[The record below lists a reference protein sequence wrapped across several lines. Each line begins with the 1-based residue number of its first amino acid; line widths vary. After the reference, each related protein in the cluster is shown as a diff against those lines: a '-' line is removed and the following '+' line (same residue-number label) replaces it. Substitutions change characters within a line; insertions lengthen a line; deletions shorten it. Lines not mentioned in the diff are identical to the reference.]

1 MHVQAS
7 RLRQSAT
14 GSTPQPSRHGAS
26 ETPGGRSSMAQAT
39 TRDVRRLPEYELP
52 MFPMNQAAQRQL
64 AALAKSSSLKN
75 LDGDL
80 KAALGAVS
88 GAALAVNDRF
98 HEKEEFATEF
108 RKRKR
113 KDIEQGRQPEEGE
126 EQIDVDA
133 NIEELRKKVDGMTQ
147 RMDEKMQKLID
158 AQHEVKGIKDS
169 LISTVEDAQ
178 RFASTQASTQNLRS
192 QRRTRQTAGSD
203 GEEGEEDLDE
213 EEEYPEINPTDPT
226 NATQGAKS
234 MKDAFTTRHEDA
246 KTRYQSHTRAER
258 YAENN
263 DYISFRKLVHDAR
276 YPSGEVQLPH
286 ARTWFP
292 AGDVPAPGITARPT
306 SARRNGAAN
315 DDEDGD
321 EEEDDDDDDLAI
333 AREQISTKCPLTLRE
348 FEDPITSKK
357 CNHSFERT
365 GTLEFIGGNRNG
377 QAQCPVSGCRET
389 LRKSDLEV
397 DRVIVRQIK
406 RIQRARMLQDNGDGG
421 FEDDE
426 DGEMG
431 NGLTQ
436 RNAAVIEDEDE
447 DAEDVDT
454 VLGSQPAPRIKGE
467 PRSTL
472 DGGFAPP
479 QASLQPIDLGESS
492 GEESG

>member
-1 MHVQAS
+1 MFDCFGKVMREEGPLRFYRGFSTYYVRIAPHAMVTLIVADYLNFLTNKALLIMATRMRQSTEAPTPRSTRNPRDAQAS
-7 RLRQSAT
+7 RLRQSVT
-14 GSTPQPSRHGAS
+14 ESTPQPSRHGANG
-26 ETPGGRSSMAQAT
+26 TPGGRSSMAQAA
-39 TRDVRRLPEYELP
+39 TRDVRRLPEYEPP

-88 GAALAVNDRF
+88 GAALAINDRF
-98 HEKEEFATEF
+98 HEKEGFAAEF

-169 LISTVEDAQ
+169 LVSTVEDAQ

-192 QRRTRQTAGSD
+192 QRRTRRTVGSD
-203 GEEGEEDLDE
+203 GEEAEDDVDEED
-213 EEEYPEINPTDPT
+213 EYPEINPTDPT

-234 MKDAFTTRHEDA
+234 MKDIFITRHDDA

-306 SARRNGAAN
+306 STRRNGAAN
-315 DDEDGD
+315 DEEDGN
-321 EEEDDDDDDLAI
+321 EEDDDDDLAI

-365 GTLEFIGGNRNG
+365 GILEFIGGNRNG

-406 RIQRARMLQDNGDGG
+406 R
-421 FEDDE
+421 
-426 DGEMG
+426 
-431 NGLTQ
+431 
-436 RNAAVIEDEDE
+436 
-447 DAEDVDT
+447 
-454 VLGSQPAPRIKGE
+454 
-467 PRSTL
+467 
-472 DGGFAPP
+472 
-479 QASLQPIDLGESS
+479 
-492 GEESG
+492 

>member
-1 MHVQAS
+1 
-7 RLRQSAT
+7 
-14 GSTPQPSRHGAS
+14 
-26 ETPGGRSSMAQAT
+26 MAQTT
-39 TRDVRRLPEYELP
+39 TRDVRRLPEYEPP

-80 KAALGAVS
+80 KAALGGVS
-88 GAALAVNDRF
+88 GAALAINDRF

-113 KDIEQGRQPEEGE
+113 KDVEQGRQPEEGE
-126 EQIDVDA
+126 EQVDVDA

-169 LISTVEDAQ
+169 LVSTVEDAQ

-192 QRRTRQTAGSD
+192 QRRTRQTVGSD
-203 GEEGEEDLDE
+203 GEEVEEDLDE
-213 EEEYPEINPTDPT
+213 EDEYPEINPTDPT

-234 MKDAFTTRHEDA
+234 MKDAFTTRHDDA

-306 SARRNGAAN
+306 STRRNGATN
-315 DDEDGD
+315 DEEDGD
-321 EEEDDDDDDLAI
+321 EDEDDDLAI

-365 GTLEFIGGNRNG
+365 GILEFIGGNRND

-406 RIQRARMLQDNGDGG
+406 RIQRARLLEENGSGG

-426 DGEMG
+426 EEGGRGD
-431 NGLTQ
+431 GLTQ

-447 DAEDVDT
+447 DDAEDVDK
-454 VLGSQPAPRIKGE
+454 VLGRQPAAPRIKGE

-479 QASLQPIDLGESS
+479 QASLQPIDLGGSS